1 MSLSPRTQRGPDGTL
16 EAGYFPGA
24 LHAPARTWTL
34 GGLAQGVGRV
44 LVAAIEHAAA
54 LIVLAELLI
63 LLAGVISRYVFGNPL
78 TWSDD
83 VASLLFV
90 WLSMLGSVVALARS
104 QHLRLTVAEKW
115 LSARHNVTRHLITQ
129 LLSLVFLA
137 SLFVFS
143 FAHAANQV
151 SAINPILGI
160 SEAWRAAALTAGL
173 GLMALF
179 CLCQIVAAGAQDG
192 WWRVAM
198 AALLAG
204 LAASVFYLA
213 SWATSG
219 DYDLVLF
226 FLGMGGFCIALG
238 MPIAFAFGLCALAFL
253 QWTSPVPLSV
263 VVGRFEAGLS
273 QLILLAIPMFIVL
286 GLFFG
291 ATGMARTLVA
301 FLATLVGHLRGG
313 MSYVLLGAMYLVS
326 GISGAKAAD
335 MAAIAPALIP
345 EMRKRGIPDGELV
358 SLLAAS
364 SAMSETIPPSLVLIT
379 VGAVTGVSIGALFT
393 GGLLPALV
401 LALMICV
408 LARYRSDRT
417 IELAPR
423 ATWGA
428 VRGALLVAIPGL
440 LLPMIIRTAV
450 VEGIATA
457 TEVATIGVLY
467 TIVAGVLVCRW
478 TDWRRMYEILKETAA
493 LSGAIMMIFAAANAV
508 SWALTQTGFSQ
519 ELALRITALP
529 GGAVSFMAISIVV
542 FIVFGS
548 LLEGIPAIVVFG
560 PMLFPIARSLGIHEV
575 QYAMVAILA
584 MGVGL
589 YMPPFGIGYYQAC
602 AISRI
607 DAAAGMLR
615 IWPYLAVLAL
625 GIAVVAAVPAI
636 AHLDAEQQV
645 DHQGLQPGR
654 GRLQRARGLVAA
666 RGRHRRQPLLGH
678 DAPHP
683 QHAEMRRRA
692 QQQPGRQLHA
702 RPPAARAARAEH
714 PSHARRAGGSGGA
727 HDGDAE
733 GAGDERPAQRAR
745 HDRDLHLRRRGQRR
759 EREDAQPS
767 GRAL

>member
-1 MSLSPRTQRGPDGTL
+1 MSLSPRTERGPDDTL
-16 EAGYFPGA
+16 EVGCFRDPFQ
-24 LHAPARTWTL
+24 APAPVCAAPIWTL
-34 GGLAQGVGRV
+34 AGLAQEVGRL

-54 LIVLAELLI
+54 IIALVELLI

-78 TWSDD
+78 TWSDE

-90 WLSMLGSVVALARS
+90 WLSMLGSVVALARN

-115 LSARHNVTRHLITQ
+115 LSARSNLTRQLVTQ

-143 FAHAANQV
+143 FAHLAEEV
-151 SAINPILGI
+151 GTINPVLGI
-160 SEAWRAAALTAGL
+160 SEAWRAAGLTAGL

-179 CLCQIVAAGAQDG
+179 CFCQIYAAGAQAGWRRVATAALLATVAAGA
-192 WWRVAM
+192 
-198 AALLAG
+198 
-204 LAASVFYLA
+204 FYFVSLI
-213 SWATSG
+213 TLG
-219 DYDLVLF
+219 NYDLILF
-226 FLGMGGFCIALG
+226 FIGLGGFCIALG

-253 QWTSPVPLSV
+253 QWTSQVPLSI

-273 QLILLAIPMFIVL
+273 TLILLSIPMFIVL
-286 GLFFG
+286 GLLFG
-291 ATGMARTLVA
+291 ATGMARTLIA
-301 FLATLVGHLRGG
+301 FLATLIGHLRGG

-345 EMRKRGIPDGELV
+345 EMRARGVPDGELV

-379 VGAVTGVSIGALFT
+379 VGAVTGVSIGALFS

-401 LALMICV
+401 LALLTCV
-408 LARYRSDRT
+408 MARYRSGHE
-417 IELAPR
+417 IKLAPK
-423 ATWGA
+423 ATWRA
-428 VRGALLVAIPGL
+428 ARRALLVAIPGL
-440 LLPMIIRTAV
+440 LLPVIIRTAV

-467 TIVAGVLVCRW
+467 TIVAGVLVYGW
-478 TDWRRMYEILKETAA
+478 TDWRRMYDILKETAA

-519 ELALRITALP
+519 ELAVRITALP
-529 GGAVSFMAISIVV
+529 GGAISFMAISVVV
-542 FIVFGS
+542 FVVFGS

-575 QYAMVAILA
+575 QYAMVSILA

-625 GIAVVAAVPAI
+625 GIVVVAAVPAI
-636 AHLDAEQQV
+636 STV
-645 DHQGLQPGR
+645 F
-654 GRLQRARGLVAA
+654 LV
-666 RGRHRRQPLLGH
+666 R
-678 DAPHP
+678 
-683 QHAEMRRRA
+683 
-692 QQQPGRQLHA
+692 
-702 RPPAARAARAEH
+702 
-714 PSHARRAGGSGGA
+714 
-727 HDGDAE
+727 
-733 GAGDERPAQRAR
+733 
-745 HDRDLHLRRRGQRR
+745 
-759 EREDAQPS
+759 
-767 GRAL
+767 